1 MHGDDVRVVDVKG
14 VFDALPDVG
23 AAAEHAGAFGEGAG
37 AGYGRFFKVSGEV
50 GAVVGNAALGTVA
63 VRHAVVHAQG
73 RKKRAHGLTGLARVD
88 EDAGAVQM
96 GFGGEVKH
104 YFSPTEPCRVAR
116 VFQGGVT
123 MCHAGV
129 K

>member
-1 MHGDDVRVVDVKG
+1 MVSERQVVCTAMMSGLLGVKG

-63 VRHAVVHAQG
+63 SLHARPQKAP
-73 RKKRAHGLTGLARVD
+73 TGLRMPVRWVLG
-88 EDAGAVQM
+88 ERSSITFLPQSLAGWR
-96 GFGGEVKH
+96 G
-104 YFSPTEPCRVAR
+104 SSR
-116 VFQGGVT
+116 
-123 MCHAGV
+123 AG
-129 K
+129 